1 MNETI
6 ISWTNKTW
14 NVWSGC
20 TKISAGCKNC
30 YAHTI
35 AENKRGTLAFPNGFD
50 LTYRWHKLNEPLKT
64 KEPSLIFVNS
74 MSDLFWEKVT
84 DDDILKVFDVMNKSE
99 QLKLGH
105 SFQILT
111 KRPERV
117 LEMDSKNLLNW
128 TPNIWQGVSVENN
141 KTLHR
146 IDTLRQTN
154 AKIKFISFEPLLED
168 ITDAN
173 LSGIDWAIVGG
184 ESGSG
189 HRAMEQSWARSIRD
203 ACVKYSTAFFYKQD
217 SGYKTE
223 LRPYL
228 VESDGSKWKWE
239 QMPKKL
245 TKPVPVYA

>member
-20 TKISAGCKNC
+20 TKISAGCKHC
-30 YAHTI
+30 YAYTI
-35 AENKRGTLAFPNGFD
+35 AENKRGTLAFPKGFD
-50 LTYRWHKLNEPLKT
+50 LTYRWHKLNEPLKI

-74 MSDLFWEKVT
+74 MSDLYWDQVT
-84 DDDILKVFDVMNKSE
+84 DSDIQTIFEVMNKSA
-99 QLKLGH
+99 QLNLGH
-105 SFQILT
+105 TFQILT
-111 KRPERV
+111 KRPERILA
-117 LEMDSKNLLNW
+117 LESKGKLLW
-128 TPNIWQGVSVENN
+128 TDNIWQGVTVENN

-146 IDTLRQTN
+146 IDTLRQCG
-154 AKIKFISFEPLLED
+154 AKTKFISFEPLLED
-168 ITDAN
+168 IVDAD

-189 HRAMEQSWARSIRD
+189 FRSMDQQWARSIRD
-203 ACVKYSTAFFYKQD
+203 ACVKHGTAFFYKQD

-228 VESDGSKWKWE
+228 VESDGSRWKWE

-245 TKPVPVYA
+245 TKPVPILV

>member
-20 TKISAGCKNC
+20 TKISSGCKNC

-35 AENKRGTLAFPNGFD
+35 AENKRGTLAFPKGFD
-50 LTYRWHKLNEPLKT
+50 LTYRWHKLNEPLKI
-64 KEPSLIFVNS
+64 KEPALIFVNS
-74 MSDLFWEKVT
+74 MSDLFWDQVT
-84 DDDILKVFDVMNKSE
+84 DSDIQTVFEVMNKAE
-99 QLKLGH
+99 KLQLGH

-111 KRPERV
+111 KRPERI
-117 LEMDSKNLLNW
+117 LEMEAKGKLLW
-128 TPNIWQGVSVENN
+128 TDNIWQGVTVENR

-146 IDTLRQTN
+146 IDTLRECK
-154 AKIKFISFEPLLED
+154 AKTKFISFEPLLED
-168 ITDAN
+168 IVDAD

-184 ESGSG
+184 ESGPG
-189 HRAMEQSWARSIRD
+189 FRPMDQQWARSIRD
-203 ACVKYSTAFFYKQD
+203 ACVKHNTAFFYKQD
-217 SGYKTE
+217 AGYKTE

-239 QMPKKL
+239 QMPKQL
-245 TKPVPVYA
+245 LKPVPIYV